1 MSRKGLRLEG
11 VVAVLAL
18 GGVAVLAAFGWLGIQ
33 EARLHAAPGPFA
45 VAATSIDV
53 ALRPIPGEPLR
64 VDTPRA
70 APAVEVWYPALRPVA
85 GAPLAPAR
93 SPFPVLVYFPG
104 WEGTRVDDLHL
115 IRMLASNGFVVAAV
129 HYPAFD
135 PAMPAAN
142 RRTLIAQ
149 LNRQMDFSSAAAS
162 RMALRR
168 AAERVRVR
176 AADASAVLDRL
187 TQLDAHDP
195 AGRFTGRMDLQRA
208 GILGFS
214 LGGAVAAQA
223 CWGDARF
230 KAALNM
236 DGWLFADAQ
245 VQGIVQPYM
254 LMTGDAGDDSPPDA
268 ADLRSPKP
276 WVRLPAQYTMLDAS
290 RGSVN
295 FRRHGGYI
303 VEIPG
308 AAHEDFTDAAWR
320 IHLRRLLH
328 AADPLQGRRDALAIY
343 AYALA
348 FFRMTLDGADSPL
361 LQGDHGIVGGVRV
374 PVQHWPAPPPVQLP
388 GTHSG

>member
-1 MSRKGLRLEG
+1 MSRKELRLKG
-11 VVAVLAL
+11 VIAVLAL
-18 GGVAVLAAFGWLGIQ
+18 GCAAVLVACGWLGIQ
-33 EARLHAAPGPFA
+33 QARLHAAPGPFA
-45 VAATSIDV
+45 VGATSIDV
-53 ALRPIPGEPLR
+53 ALRPIPGEALS

-70 APAVEVWYPALRPVA
+70 APAVEVWYPAQRPVA
-85 GAPLAPAR
+85 GAPLAPSRAT
-93 SPFPVLVYFPG
+93 FPVLVYFPG

-115 IRMLASNGFVVAAV
+115 IRLLASNGFVVAAV
-129 HYPAFD
+129 HYPAPD
-135 PAMPAAN
+135 PAMSAAS

-149 LNRQMDFSSAAAS
+149 LNRQMDFSSAAAG
-162 RMALRR
+162 RLAFRR
-168 AAERVRVR
+168 AAERVRAR
-176 AADASAVLDRL
+176 ATDASAVLDRL
-187 TQLDAHDP
+187 TQLDSHDP
-195 AGRFTGRMDLQRA
+195 AGRFTGRLDLRRA

-214 LGGAVAAQA
+214 LGGAVAAQT
-223 CWGDARF
+223 CWSDARF

-254 LMTGDAGDDSPPDA
+254 LMTGDSGDDAPPDA

-276 WVRLPAQYTMLDAS
+276 WVRLPAEYTMLDAS

-308 AAHEDFTDAAWR
+308 AAHEDFTDAAWKL
-320 IHLRRLLH
+320 HLRRLLH
-328 AADPLQGRRDALAIY
+328 AHPLQGRHAALAIE

-348 FFRMTLDGADSPL
+348 FFRMTLDGVDSPL
-361 LQGDHGIVGGVRV
+361 LQGDHGMVGGVRV
-374 PVQHWPAPPPVQLP
+374 PVRHWPAPPPAQLP